1 MCQFKS
7 SNLQSVLNGR
17 GGGCQS
23 WDIDEDSSQFVSQ
36 NVFLCIQIS
45 TKISSTVSIKVHL
58 SLWLCVGVVGV
69 GA

>member
-1 MCQFKS
+1 MRAVRP
-7 SNLQSVLNGR
+7 VLELSLLVHFY
-17 GGGCQS
+17 QS
-23 WDIDEDSSQFVSQ
+23 WDIDKDSTQFVSQ

-58 SLWLCVGVVGV
+58 SLFLCVVVVGV